1 MVLYFIAKAQR
12 PEIYQWGYKMKRHSL
27 NGIGLN
33 RVAWWNLSKTTGP
46 TDKLTLKSEGFEPS
60 SDHEMSK
67 HGRILVAMSGG
78 IDSSLAAVMLH
89 DEGYEVIGMTMK
101 TWDYASSG
109 GTKKETGCCSL
120 DSINDARNISV
131 SLGFPHYIL
140 DIRAEFGDAVID
152 HFTGEYLEGR
162 TPNPCVMC
170 NTHIKW
176 DALLRRADRLDCE
189 LIATGHYAN
198 IRLVTTTP
206 VVRQSEQDHQDT
218 GEPLHG
224 GDSAGR
230 YVISKGVDTL
240 KDQSYVLWGVSQESL
255 RRTKLPLGHLRKT
268 EIREM
273 ATERG
278 FIELVNKSESYEI
291 CFVPDNDYRGFLKRR
306 VPGLE
311 AEVAGGNFVMEGTGK
326 IMGKHEGYPF
336 YTIGQRK
343 GLGMAFGQP
352 MFVTEIR
359 KETNE
364 VVLGVDTDLFRDGMM
379 VGKLNLQKYDRIV
392 GSLDTVTK
400 VRYKDAGT
408 RAMISQTRDPRTGN
422 DQMEVLFEQGVS
434 AIAPGQ
440 AAVFY
445 EGDDVV
451 GGGWI
456 TKSFRQDG
464 V

>member
-1 MVLYFIAKAQR
+1 
-12 PEIYQWGYKMKRHSL
+12 
-27 NGIGLN
+27 
-33 RVAWWNLSKTTGP
+33 
-46 TDKLTLKSEGFEPS
+46 
-60 SDHEMSK
+60 MSK

-78 IDSSLAAVMLH
+78 IDSSLAAVLLH
-89 DEGYEVIGMTMK
+89 EEGYEVIGMTMK

-109 GTKKETGCCSL
+109 GSKKETGCCSL
-120 DSINDARNISV
+120 DSINDARNIAV

-140 DIRAEFGDAVID
+140 DIREEFGDYVID

-162 TPNPCVMC
+162 TPNPCVLC

-189 LIATGHYAN
+189 SIATGHYAH
-198 IRLVTTTP
+198 IRKENS
-206 VVRQSEQDHQDT
+206 RHI
-218 GEPLHG
+218 
-224 GDSAGR
+224 
-230 YVISKGVDTL
+230 ISKGIDTL

-255 RRTKLPLGHLRKT
+255 SRTKLPLGHLRKS

-273 ATERG
+273 AKERG
-278 FIELVNKSESYEI
+278 FMELVTKSESYEI

-306 VPGLE
+306 MPGLE

-326 IMGKHEGYPF
+326 VLGKHQGYPF

-359 KETNE
+359 KDTNE
-364 VVLGVDTDLFRDGMM
+364 VVLGVDKDLLRDGMI
-379 VGKLNLQKYDRIV
+379 VSKLNLQKYDRIN
-392 GSLDTVTK
+392 GPLETVTK
-400 VRYKDAGT
+400 VRYKDSGT
-408 RAMISQTRDPRTGN
+408 PATISQTGD
-422 DQMEVLFEQGVS
+422 DKIDVLFHEGVS

-445 EGDDVV
+445 EGDDVI

-456 TKSFRQDG
+456 MKSFRQSDG
-464 V
+464 QAGDRAEQNALHALKGHHQ